1 VRGVTPAILLNLP
14 ITHHITP
21 MEKLSVL
28 VVGGGIFGLWQAF
41 ELARRGHRVTLREA
55 MPERQTGG
63 ASRFAGAMLAPDCEA
78 EGAEPIIRELGFL
91 GLKLWREAYPD
102 VVAAGTLVV
111 AAPRDQ
117 ADLAHFARQT
127 QGHEPAG
134 AERIAALEPELSG
147 RFGQGL
153 FFPHEAH
160 LCPRRGLD
168 FLVGELRRLGAELHF
183 GSPVSGP
190 LWLAASA
197 GEAVIDCRGLA
208 AQSEFADLR
217 GVRGEMAIL
226 SAPDVHL
233 SRPVRLLHPRFRLYA
248 VPWGD
253 GTYMIGATQIESQ
266 DGGPV
271 RLRSALDLLGTA
283 YALAPAFGEA
293 QILEMSAGIR
303 PSFADNIPKIIV
315 RGRTISVNG
324 AFRHG
329 YMLAPALASLNA
341 DFLETG
347 RADSP
352 VFVLERK
359 D

>member
-1 VRGVTPAILLNLP
+1 MT
-14 ITHHITP
+14 
-21 MEKLSVL
+21 KLSVL

-41 ELARRGHRVTLREA
+41 ELARRGHNVTLREA

-78 EGAEPIIRELGFL
+78 EGAEPIIRDLGFV
-91 GLKLWREAYPD
+91 GLKLWREAYPE

-117 ADLAHFARQT
+117 ADLAHFSRQT
-127 QGHEPAG
+127 TGHEQAS
-134 AERIAALEPELSG
+134 AERIAALEPELAG
-147 RFGQGL
+147 RFAQGL
-153 FFPHEAH
+153 YFPHEAH
-160 LCPRRGLD
+160 LAPRRGLD
-168 FLVGELRRLGAELHF
+168 FLVSELRRMGAALHF
-183 GSPVSGP
+183 DSPVAGP

-208 AQSEFADLR
+208 AQDQFADMR

-233 SRPVRLLHPRFRLYA
+233 SRPIRLLHPRFRLYV

-253 GTYMIGATQIESQ
+253 GLYMIGATQIESQ

-271 RLRSALDLLGTA
+271 RLRSALDLFATA
-283 YALAPAFGEA
+283 YALTPTFGEA
-293 QILEMSAGIR
+293 QIVELSAGVR
-303 PSFADNIPKIIV
+303 PSFADNIPKIV
-315 RGRTISVNG
+315 LRGRTISVNG

-329 YMLAPALASLNA
+329 YMLAPAMAALNA
-341 DFLETG
+341 DYLETG

-352 VFVLERK
+352 VFELRR
-359 D
+359 DA